1 MHVENQLPF
10 EPTTLHWHGLY
21 VPAAA
26 DGGPHNVIE
35 PGDTWQPE
43 FRVQQRA
50 STLWYHSHLMGKAG
64 EQVNKGL
71 AGLIIIDDEECAR
84 TNLPSNYGV
93 DDIPLIVQDRRFN
106 EDGSFGYVDSM
117 QDVMAGLYGDRIL
130 VNGTISPVFTPET
143 NKIRFRV
150 LNGANARIFNFG
162 FSDERAFDVV
172 ASDGRLLSAAAA
184 VRSVVLDPGERV
196 EIVVDFSNRKP
207 VQLISKPVLVNS
219 RFAPPRHVA

>member
-1 MHVENQLPF
+1 MLPSLTVAGKAPRQANRLKIPKILVGDSRSGRKKFHLQVRNGVSQFLPGLVTPSCGINGSFLGPTLRFNNGEKIAMHVENQLPF

-35 PGDTWQPE
+35 PGDTWQRE

-71 AGLIIIDDEECAR
+71 AALIIIDDEECAR

-106 EDGSFGYVDSM
+106 EDG
-117 QDVMAGLYGDRIL
+117 
-130 VNGTISPVFTPET
+130 
-143 NKIRFRV
+143 
-150 LNGANARIFNFG
+150 
-162 FSDERAFDVV
+162 
-172 ASDGRLLSAAAA
+172 
-184 VRSVVLDPGERV
+184 
-196 EIVVDFSNRKP
+196 
-207 VQLISKPVLVNS
+207 
-219 RFAPPRHVA
+219 